1 MKTSYEYFTAG
12 MLCAIFGEVAVNE
25 TIGLVSLAAG
35 SILITISI
43 FKD

>member
-12 MLCAIFGEVAVNE
+12 MLCVIFGEVAINNV
-25 TIGLVSLAAG
+25 IGLISLAAG
-35 SILITISI
+35 VIFIVISI